1 MTRGVSAYPLCVGTC
16 FLILAVALVCSG
28 EASVPTND
36 DCISCHGRSDLV
48 SIRGKSRFIDPL
60 RVARSAHARKGI
72 GCTSCH
78 EGITSISPEEKFPHR
93 RGIEPKCAECHQ
105 KEAAEYDKSL
115 HAQVSKKLCFSC
127 HNPHY
132 SVSFRSMSGDERKGI
147 CLKCHDA
154 TRTHLWLPQK
164 ELHFNYLECT
174 SCHSLKAQIG
184 MTIFMVDKAEG
195 SKEAVLNFSQLQPF
209 LDPGKTLVET
219 LDRDANG
226 TISDVELF
234 SFMKSVQEGGISTA
248 GLEVRILVL
257 NPVHDF
263 SSKGEKARDCTLCH
277 SKDARFYSTI
287 LLEIPDKDGGFTTLP
302 VDKGILVSRGP
313 GPFMVDFYLLGESKI
328 RREDLEDL
336 LLVVRRIGFKWLDL
350 LGAGLALFTLSVVS
364 FHVLLMFL
372 TRSLRRRPRNIEE
385 FTAVPVAIR
394 IWHWVHGLCV
404 ILLLLTGIQLRLP
417 DLAPIFATFLNA
429 VNLHNLS
436 GTVLVLD
443 FVFWL
448 SYQLGKKEFMRRYF
462 ISPRHFFRDIGQTLH
477 YYGYLIFV
485 GEDFPKG
492 IRDYP
497 TFDPLERS
505 YFLTTMLV
513 LLPVQML
520 TGLLLMDMNTAMP
533 IIKALGG
540 VRVVDAVHLL
550 FAYLFISAMIVHI
563 YFHTLKRFRGVAG
576 R

>member
-1 MTRGVSAYPLCVGTC
+1 MVRRGVPVYPLVSCA
-16 FLILAVALVCSG
+16 FFFILAVAVACQS
-28 EASVPTND
+28 EASVSTND

-60 RVARSAHARKGI
+60 RVANSAHAKKGI
-72 GCTSCH
+72 GCVSCH
-78 EGITSISPEEKFPHR
+78 EGITFISREERIPHR
-93 RGIEPKCAECHQ
+93 RGIEPKCAECHP
-105 KEAAEYDKSL
+105 KEAGEYDKSL
-115 HAQVSKKLCFSC
+115 HAQVSKKLCYSC

-132 SVSFRSMSGDERKGI
+132 SVSFRGMSGDERKGI

-184 MTIFMVDKAEG
+184 MMIFMVDKTER
-195 SKEAVLNFSQLQPF
+195 SKEAVLTYNQLQPF
-209 LDPGKTLVET
+209 LEAGKSPVET

-234 SFMKSVQEGGISTA
+234 SFMKSIKEGGIPTA

-287 LLEIPDKDGGFTTLP
+287 LLEVPEKDGGFTTFP
-302 VDKGILVSRGP
+302 VEKGILVSRGP
-313 GPFMVDFYLLGESKI
+313 FMGDFYLLGESKI
-328 RREDLEDL
+328 RPEDLEEL
-336 LLVVRRIGFKWLDL
+336 LLVVRRIGFKWLDV
-350 LGAGLALFTLSVVS
+350 LGACLAFFTLAAVC
-364 FHVLLMFL
+364 FHALLMFL
-372 TRSLRRRPRNIEE
+372 TRNLRRRTANIAE
-385 FTAVPVAIR
+385 FTTAPIAIR
-394 IWHWVHGLCV
+394 VWHWVHGLCI

-417 DLAPIFATFLNA
+417 DVAPIFATFLNA

-436 GTVLVLD
+436 GIVLIID

-448 SYQLGKKEFMRRYF
+448 SYQLGKREFLRRYF
-462 ISPRHFFRDIGQTLH
+462 VSPRHFFSDIAQTLH

-492 IRDYP
+492 IREYP
-497 TFDPLERS
+497 VFDPLERS

-513 LLPVQML
+513 FLPIQML
-520 TGLLLMDMNTAMP
+520 TGLLLMDMNTTMP
-533 IIKALGG
+533 IIRALGG
-540 VRVVDAVHLL
+540 MRVVDAVHLL
-550 FAYLFISAMIVHI
+550 FAYLFASSMIVHI

-576 R
+576 H